1 MEQRW
6 ARVAAEDL
14 VDRLFAD
21 TEDDVEVRALIE
33 SDETI
38 GDEVRRYAL
47 QVTRFRADDRET
59 EDN

>member
-1 MEQRW
+1 MEQRF

-21 TEDDVEVRALIE
+21 TESDVEVNALIK

-38 GDEVRRYAL
+38 GDEVRRYAV
-47 QVTRFRADDRET
+47 QATRFCADDRVT
-59 EDN
+59 EDD